1 MSKFLIKDADA
12 LLQLIRSGVLP
23 GMLRRLLILAVALV
37 TLEACIGNRSAKRLV
52 KEDDDFSLNDNDNGP
67 KVDDK
72 TYFNDLQRSES
83 VIGFESSFPLS
94 FAVGKSID
102 KFENVPEQA
111 KNPTPSILS
120 VQLGDCHFTLKTGA
134 TQVDRY
140 ILAGQWIKLSEGLP
154 AGVPVKLEPNM
165 DLNVKLVTKLNID
178 INASQMAICRN
189 LMEGKRIYIG
199 RFHLNKSKIGL
210 LGGTGFPRSVFSS
223 RSMEP
228 KGKRVFVRWQAGA
241 PGPILIDDLDFPAT
255 SESGIYRALL
265 GDRGYYYLIFLP
277 ALRMDQLDQ
286 VVIKIPFQ
294 AARPTKKKNIFD
306 AGFSPQRLVR

>member
-1 MSKFLIKDADA
+1 M
-12 LLQLIRSGVLP
+12 LQLGLT
-23 GMLRRLLILAVALV
+23 LV
-37 TLEACIGNRSAKRLV
+37 ISFFLVSCIGNQQARRLV
-52 KEDDDFSLNDNDNGP
+52 KEEDDFSLNDMDNGP

-72 TYFNDLQRSES
+72 TYFNDLQRSEA
-83 VIGFESSFPLS
+83 VIGFESSFPLAFS
-94 FAVGKSID
+94 VGKSID
-102 KFENVPEQA
+102 KFDNIPDQA

-140 ILAGQWIKLSEGLP
+140 ILAGQWIKLNEGLP

-165 DLNVKLVTKLNID
+165 DLNLKLVTKLNID
-178 INASQMAICRN
+178 IHQSKNGVCRS
-189 LMEGKRIYIG
+189 LLEGKRVYLG

-210 LGGTGFPRSVFSS
+210 LGGPGFPRAVFSS

-228 KGKRVFVRWQAGA
+228 KGKRVFVRWQQGA

-255 SESGIYRALL
+255 SESGIFRALM
-265 GDRGYYYLIFLP
+265 GDKGYYYLVFLP
-277 ALRMDQLDQ
+277 TLRMDQFDQ

-294 AARPTKKKNIFD
+294 AAKPRKKKSLEV
-306 AGFSPQRLVR
+306 GLFSKKP